1 MITQRARMEGF
12 IVFDYAKQYG
22 KAIED
27 MSNWIREGKLKSRE
41 TVVHGIENAP
51 EALVSLFKGDNTG
64 KMLVKVAEEESK
76 SRL

>member
-1 MITQRARMEGF
+1 MEGF

-27 MSNWIREGKLKSRE
+27 MSQWIKEGKLKSRE
-41 TVVHGIENAP
+41 TVVHGIDNTP
-51 EALVSLFKGDNTG
+51 GALVKLFAGDNTG
-64 KMLVKVAEEESK
+64 KMLVKVAEEDTK